1 MFRLSG
7 TTSNYVRKQSH
18 KAITKNCTT
27 ILTFIIVLRI
37 VTNFYIAIT
46 VDNILDTLTILLGFL
61 LRMRRHS
68 EF

>member
-46 VDNILDTLTILLGFL
+46 VDNILDTLTILLGF
-61 LRMRRHS
+61 S
-68 EF
+68 